1 MPILGREEGVEPPVW
16 RPGSSTRKNISFR
29 PSLTPGSGMEPG
41 MRPGLGPGPF
51 FSSLARALGTQDTK
65 DAPTRSARA
74 LLALLAPVSSAPS
87 PRPPPAP
94 GRS

>member
-1 MPILGREEGVEPPVW
+1 
-16 RPGSSTRKNISFR
+16 
-29 PSLTPGSGMEPG
+29 

-74 LLALLAPVSSAPS
+74 PS
-87 PRPPPAP
+87 PSSPQFPQPPAP
-94 GRS
+94 GPRRPLAEARWAVEEVSFSSAK